1 MLCPNCQS
9 EVPYGSIF
17 CPSCGKNLQT
27 TPPDQTAYN
36 DSEPK
41 SDKRTDRWYLKLV
54 AGLIGFVAFIFLL
67 FTLFG
72 SAGVYIS
79 SFSFTFSAFFAL
91 FLLFTGGICL
101 LIGFILSL
109 CLKKVPGLFLAT
121 VAQLVISIILVMDLF
136 AGQMSIALSIL
147 GFGYIACLILCIL
160 AMVLGFCSYPAYTK
174 YKVR

>member
-9 EVPYGSIF
+9 EIPYGSIF

-27 TPPDQTAYN
+27 TSPGPAAHH

-54 AGLIGFVAFIFLL
+54 AGLMGFVAFILLL

-79 SFSFTFSAFFAL
+79 SFPFTFNAFFAL
-91 FLLFTGGICL
+91 LLLFTGGICL

-109 CLKKVPGLFLAT
+109 CLKKVPGLFVAT
-121 VAQLVISIILVMDLF
+121 VAQLAVSTILMMDLF

-147 GFGYIACLILCIL
+147 GFGYIACLILCII